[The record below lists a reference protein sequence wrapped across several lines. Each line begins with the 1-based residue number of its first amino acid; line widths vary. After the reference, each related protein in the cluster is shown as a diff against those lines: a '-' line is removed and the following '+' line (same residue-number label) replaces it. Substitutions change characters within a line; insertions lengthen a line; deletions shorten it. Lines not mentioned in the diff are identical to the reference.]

1 LTLPEDQVNMVG
13 SRRIKRVS
21 ASRLPVALLSGA
33 AVLFIIAFSY
43 ILALLA
49 SINQLSEISADN
61 EKLIG
66 RPTIIRGT
74 VERSYGV
81 PLSKLA
87 YYTVSDESHQVW
99 VMSQTGA
106 PKNMQ
111 KWVVKGIVANGFDG
125 AGLAEKLRVLTGV
138 PTSER
143 NALSDLIVAVSRVKV
158 GVYVVETSRHQWIAF
173 PWL

>member
-1 LTLPEDQVNMVG
+1 MNVVG
-13 SRRIKRVS
+13 SSRNKRGS
-21 ASRLPVALLSGA
+21 TSRLPVVLLSGA
-33 AVLFIIAFSY
+33 ALFFIIALSY
-43 ILALLA
+43 VFALLA
-49 SINQLSEISADN
+49 SVTQLSDISAEN
-61 EKLIG
+61 GKLIG
-66 RPTIIRGT
+66 RPTIIRGK

-87 YYTVSDESHQVW
+87 YYTVNDESHQVW
-99 VMSQTGA
+99 VISQIGA

-111 KWVVKGIVANGFDG
+111 KWVVKGIVTNGFDG

-138 PTSER
+138 PISER
-143 NALSDLIVAVSRVKV
+143 NALSDLIGAVSRVKV